1 MSEKY
6 WFLFAQGQLLL
17 QTESTLGRCRLPLGV
32 ESPLQPV
39 HDALFIPDMGGHDA
53 VIAEVECPEVLPTGY
68 QWIGLRKSYYHLE
81 QKDYLLAGKAAELL
95 NWHQANH
102 FCGYCGAPLQQDTP
116 ISKRCPSCNKEV
128 WPRLSPAIIVLIRRG
143 DEVLLVQ
150 SKSFKSDYYGLVAGF
165 VETGESLEEAVYRE
179 VREETGLEIRNLRYF
194 GSQPWPYPRGLMV
207 GFTADYLSGELHLQS
222 TELNKGGW
230 FNRQSLP
237 AIPEK
242 LSMARMLIDDW
253 LEKLSTTV

>member
-1 MSEKY
+1 M
-6 WFLFAQGQLLL
+6 
-17 QTESTLGRCRLPLGV
+17 
-32 ESPLQPV
+32 
-39 HDALFIPDMGGHDA
+39 
-53 VIAEVECPEVLPTGY
+53 
-68 QWIGLRKSYYHLE
+68 
-81 QKDYLLAGKAAELL
+81 
-95 NWHQANH
+95 
-102 FCGYCGAPLQQDTP
+102 
-116 ISKRCPSCNKEV
+116 
-128 WPRLSPAIIVLIRRG
+128 
-143 DEVLLVQ
+143 LLVQ

-253 LEKLSTTV
+253 LEKPSTTV

>member
-39 HDALFIPDMGGHDA
+39 HDALLIPDMGGHDA

-68 QWIGLRKSYYHLE
+68 QWIGLRKSYFHLE

-102 FCGYCGAPLQQDTP
+102 YCGYCGAPLQQDTP
-116 ISKRCPSCNKEV
+116 ISKRCP
-128 WPRLSPAIIVLIRRG
+128 
-143 DEVLLVQ
+143 
-150 SKSFKSDYYGLVAGF
+150 
-165 VETGESLEEAVYRE
+165 
-179 VREETGLEIRNLRYF
+179 
-194 GSQPWPYPRGLMV
+194 
-207 GFTADYLSGELHLQS
+207 
-222 TELNKGGW
+222 
-230 FNRQSLP
+230 
-237 AIPEK
+237 
-242 LSMARMLIDDW
+242 
-253 LEKLSTTV
+253 